1 MAVEEFF
8 KKIEDKLNKELEFS
22 VLKYFNPDRT
32 LFKILLDDDT
42 QFTAE
47 IITSY
52 QDLINSREIQLLY
65 HKLFT
70 KNEIVGAI
78 SMREI
83 LHDALPVQNENALNE
98 FFKLNKNSA
107 YKSNPPLGTNCG
119 KMQFIYAAGN
129 KANLIINDLAK
140 GKNISGKYE
149 MTFTKHQKFDSK
161 GRYSNL
167 VVLKIK

>member
-32 LFKILLDDDT
+32 LLKVLLDADT

-65 HKLFT
+65 YKLFT

-83 LHDALPVQNENALNE
+83 LHDALPAQNENALNE

-107 YKSNPPLGTNCG
+107 YKGNPPLGTNCG
-119 KMQFIYAAGN
+119 KLQLTYVANN
-129 KANLIINDLAK
+129 KANLMISDLARK
-140 GKNISGKYE
+140 KNISGKYE
-149 MTFTKHQKFDSK
+149 MTFTKYQRFDSK
-161 GRYSNL
+161 GRHSNL
-167 VVLKIK
+167 VVLKMK